1 MYDKTRPRDKI
12 KINSSSMLTIGGLTL
27 SKHKKMYITQQN
39 LVTVEPVGPS
49 QEKAFTAYKE
59 DKNLFLSGAA
69 GTGKTFIL
77 LYLALNEVLDK
88 GTPYDKVVL
97 VRSLLPS
104 RDIGFLP
111 GTLEEKSL
119 LYQDPYRILVRY
131 LFEMPSEQEF
141 DVLYDKL
148 NGQGSLEFYST
159 SFLRGQTF
167 DRSIII
173 VDEASN
179 LLFQELDTIM
189 TRVGQNSKIMFAGD
203 MAQSD
208 LRKHN
213 GDRDGY
219 HNFLAILEEM
229 KEFEVIEF
237 GIGDIIRSGLVRSY
251 LIAKT
256 NMGIKMENA

>member
-1 MYDKTRPRDKI
+1 MY
-12 KINSSSMLTIGGLTL
+12 INSNQLLTINPIGENQQKVFDAWAKEKNVFLTG
-27 SKHKKMYITQQN
+27 S
-39 LVTVEPVGPS
+39 
-49 QEKAFTAYKE
+49 
-59 DKNLFLSGAA
+59 A

-77 LYLALNEVLDK
+77 LHLAFKAVLDK
-88 GTPYDKVVL
+88 GQPFDKVVL

-111 GTLEEKSL
+111 GTLEEKSD
-119 LYQDPYRILVRY
+119 LYQDPYRILIRY
-131 LFEMPSEQEF
+131 LFEMPSEQGHNI
-141 DVLYDKL
+141 LYSKL
-148 NGQGSLEFYST
+148 MEQGSLEFYST

-179 LLFQELDTIM
+179 MIFQELDTIM
-189 TRVGQNSKIMFAGD
+189 TRVGQDSMICFAGD

-213 GDRDGY
+213 GDKNGY
-219 HNFLAILEEM
+219 HNFQVILEEM
-229 KEFEVIEF
+229 DEFEVIEF

-256 NMGIKMENA
+256 NMQVKDDS

>member
-1 MYDKTRPRDKI
+1 MYI
-12 KINSSSMLTIGGLTL
+12 QSNQLLTI
-27 SKHKKMYITQQN
+27 K
-39 LVTVEPVGPS
+39 PVGPT
-49 QEKAFTAYKE
+49 QEKVFEAWKAN
-59 DKNLFLSGAA
+59 KNLFLTGSA

-77 LYLALNEVLDK
+77 LYLALKDVLDK
-88 GTPYDKVVL
+88 GMPFEKVVL

-111 GTLEEKSL
+111 GTLDEKSN
-119 LYQDPYRILVRY
+119 LYQDPYRILIKY
-131 LFEMPSEQEF
+131 LFEAPSEQ
-141 DVLYDKL
+141 DMAQLYDKL
-148 NGQGSLEFYST
+148 ISQGSLEFYTT

-179 LLFQELDTIM
+179 MIFQELDTIM
-189 TRVGQNSKIMFAGD
+189 TRVGQDSRICFAGD

-213 GDRDGY
+213 GEQDGY
-219 HNFLAILEEM
+219 HNFQAILEEM
-229 KEFEVIEF
+229 GEFKVLEF
-237 GIGDIIRSGLVRSY
+237 DIGDIIRSGLVRSY

-256 NMGIKMENA
+256 NIARPLS

>member
-1 MYDKTRPRDKI
+1 M
-12 KINSSSMLTIGGLTL
+12 
-27 SKHKKMYITQQN
+27 SKHKKMYIQSNQLLTIK
-39 LVTVEPVGPS
+39 PVGTS
-49 QEKAFTAYKE
+49 QEKVFEAWKA
-59 DKNLFLSGAA
+59 DKNLFLTGSA

-77 LYLALNEVLDK
+77 LYLALKDVLDK
-88 GTPYDKVVL
+88 GQPYDKVVL

-111 GTLEEKSL
+111 GTLEEKSN
-119 LYQDPYRILVRY
+119 LYQDPYRILIRY

-141 DVLYDKL
+141 VQLYDKL
-148 NGQGSLEFYST
+148 ISQGSLEFYST

-179 LLFQELDTIM
+179 MIFQELDTIM
-189 TRVGQNSKIMFAGD
+189 TRVGQDSKICFAGD

-213 GDRDGY
+213 GEQDGY
-219 HNFLAILEEM
+219 HNFQAILDGM
-229 KEFEVIEF
+229 DEFEVLEF
-237 GIGDIIRSGLVRSY
+237 DIGDIIRSGLVRSY

-256 NMGIKMENA
+256 NVARPLQ

>member
-1 MYDKTRPRDKI
+1 MY
-12 KINSSSMLTIGGLTL
+12 INSNQLLTINPIGENQQKVFDAWAKEKNVFLTG
-27 SKHKKMYITQQN
+27 S
-39 LVTVEPVGPS
+39 
-49 QEKAFTAYKE
+49 
-59 DKNLFLSGAA
+59 A

-77 LYLALNEVLDK
+77 LHLAFKAVLDK
-88 GTPYDKVVL
+88 GQPFDKVVL

-111 GTLEEKSL
+111 GTLEEKSD
-119 LYQDPYRILVRY
+119 LYQDPYRILIRY
-131 LFEMPSEQEF
+131 LFEMPSEQGHQI
-141 DVLYDKL
+141 LYSKL
-148 NGQGSLEFYST
+148 VEQGSLEFYST

-179 LLFQELDTIM
+179 MIFQELDTIM
-189 TRVGQNSKIMFAGD
+189 TRVGQDSKICFAGD

-208 LRKHN
+208 LRKTN
-213 GDRDGY
+213 GEQDGY
-219 HNFLAILEEM
+219 HNFQAILEEM
-229 KEFEVIEF
+229 EEFEVVEF

-256 NMGIKMENA
+256 KMRIKDHS

>member
-1 MYDKTRPRDKI
+1 MYI
-12 KINSSSMLTIGGLTL
+12 QSNQLLTI
-27 SKHKKMYITQQN
+27 K
-39 LVTVEPVGPS
+39 PVGNY
-49 QEKAFTAYKE
+49 QEKVFEAWKAK
-59 DKNLFLSGAA
+59 KNLFLTGSA

-77 LYLALNEVLDK
+77 LYLALKDVLDK
-88 GTPYDKVVL
+88 GQPYDKVVL

-111 GTLEEKSL
+111 GTLEEKSN
-119 LYQDPYRILVRY
+119 LYQDPYRILIRY

-141 DVLYDKL
+141 VQLYDKL
-148 NGQGSLEFYST
+148 ISQGSLEFYST

-179 LLFQELDTIM
+179 MIFQELDTIM
-189 TRVGQNSKIMFAGD
+189 TRVGQDSKICFAGD

-208 LRKHN
+208 LRKNN
-213 GDRDGY
+213 GEQDGY
-219 HNFLAILEEM
+219 HNFQAILDGM
-229 KEFEVIEF
+229 DEFEVLEF
-237 GIGDIIRSGLVRSY
+237 DIGDIIRSGLVRSY

-256 NMGIKMENA
+256 NIARPLQ

>member
-1 MYDKTRPRDKI
+1 MY
-12 KINSSSMLTIGGLTL
+12 INSNQLLTINPIGENQQKVFDAWAKEKNVFLTG
-27 SKHKKMYITQQN
+27 S
-39 LVTVEPVGPS
+39 
-49 QEKAFTAYKE
+49 
-59 DKNLFLSGAA
+59 A

-77 LYLALNEVLDK
+77 LHLALKAVLDK
-88 GTPYDKVVL
+88 GQPFDKVVL

-111 GTLEEKSL
+111 GTLEEKSD
-119 LYQDPYRILVRY
+119 LYQDPYRILIRY
-131 LFEMPSEQEF
+131 LFEMPSEQGHQI
-141 DVLYDKL
+141 LYSKL
-148 NGQGSLEFYST
+148 IEQGSLEFYST

-179 LLFQELDTIM
+179 MIFQELDTIM
-189 TRVGQNSKIMFAGD
+189 TRVGQDSKICFAGD

-208 LRKHN
+208 LRKTN
-213 GDRDGY
+213 GDQDGY
-219 HNFLAILEEM
+219 HNFQMILEEM
-229 KEFEVIEF
+229 DEFEVVEF

-256 NMGIKMENA
+256 NMRLKDHS

>member
-1 MYDKTRPRDKI
+1 MY
-12 KINSSSMLTIGGLTL
+12 INSNQLVSINPIGEN
-27 SKHKKMYITQQN
+27 QQK
-39 LVTVEPVGPS
+39 VFD
-49 QEKAFTAYKE
+49 AWAKE
-59 DKNLFLSGAA
+59 KNLFLTGSA
-69 GTGKTFIL
+69 GTGKTFVL
-77 LYLALNEVLDK
+77 LHLAFKAVLDK
-88 GTPYDKVVL
+88 GQPFDKVVL

-111 GTLEEKSL
+111 GTLEEKSD
-119 LYQDPYRILVRY
+119 LYQDPYRILIRY
-131 LFEMPSEQEF
+131 LFEMPSEQGHNI
-141 DVLYDKL
+141 LYSKL
-148 NGQGSLEFYST
+148 IEQGSLEFYST

-179 LLFQELDTIM
+179 MIFQELDTIM
-189 TRVGQNSKIMFAGD
+189 TRVGQDSMICFAGD

-213 GDRDGY
+213 GDKNGY
-219 HNFLAILEEM
+219 HNFQVILEEM
-229 KEFEVIEF
+229 DEFEVVEF

-256 NMGIKMENA
+256 NMQVKDDS

>member
-1 MYDKTRPRDKI
+1 MY
-12 KINSSSMLTIGGLTL
+12 INSN
-27 SKHKKMYITQQN
+27 Q
-39 LVTVEPVGPS
+39 LVTVNPIGENQQKVFD
-49 QEKAFTAYKE
+49 AWAKE
-59 DKNLFLSGAA
+59 KNLFLTGSA

-77 LYLALNEVLDK
+77 LHLAFKAVLDK
-88 GTPYDKVVL
+88 GQPFDKVVL

-111 GTLEEKSL
+111 GTLEEKSD
-119 LYQDPYRILVRY
+119 LYQDPYRILIRY
-131 LFEMPSEQEF
+131 LFEMPSEQGHN
-141 DVLYDKL
+141 VLYSKL
-148 NGQGSLEFYST
+148 IEQGSLEFYST

-179 LLFQELDTIM
+179 MIFQELDTIM
-189 TRVGQNSKIMFAGD
+189 TRVGQDSMICFAGD

-213 GDRDGY
+213 GDKNGY
-219 HNFLAILEEM
+219 HNFQVILEEM
-229 KEFEVIEF
+229 DEFEVVEF

-256 NMGIKMENA
+256 NMQVKDDS

>member
-1 MYDKTRPRDKI
+1 
-12 KINSSSMLTIGGLTL
+12 
-27 SKHKKMYITQQN
+27 MYIQANQLITINPIGENQQK
-39 LVTVEPVGPS
+39 VFD
-49 QEKAFTAYKE
+49 AWAKE
-59 DKNLFLSGAA
+59 KNLFLTGSA
-69 GTGKTFIL
+69 GTGKTFVL
-77 LYLALNEVLDK
+77 LHLAFKAVLDK
-88 GTPYDKVVL
+88 SQPYDKVVI

-111 GTLEEKSL
+111 GTLEEKSD
-119 LYQDPYRILVRY
+119 LYQDPYRILIRY
-131 LFEMPSEQEF
+131 LFEMPSEQGHQI
-141 DVLYDKL
+141 LYSKL
-148 NGQGSLEFYST
+148 MEQGSLEFYST

-179 LLFQELDTIM
+179 MIFQELDTIM
-189 TRVGQNSKIMFAGD
+189 TRVGQDSMICFAGD

-213 GDRDGY
+213 GDKNGY
-219 HNFLAILEEM
+219 HNFQVILEEM
-229 KEFEVIEF
+229 DEFEVVEF

-256 NMGIKMENA
+256 NMQVKDDS

>member
-1 MYDKTRPRDKI
+1 
-12 KINSSSMLTIGGLTL
+12 
-27 SKHKKMYITQQN
+27 MYILSNQF
-39 LVTVEPVGPS
+39 VTINPIGENQKKVFDAWA
-49 QEKAFTAYKE
+49 K
-59 DKNLFLSGAA
+59 DKNLFLSGSA

-77 LYLALNEVLDK
+77 LHLALKAVLDK
-88 GTPYDKVVL
+88 STPYDKVVL

-111 GTLEEKSL
+111 GTLQEKSD

-131 LFEMPSEQEF
+131 LFEMPTEQDF
-141 DVLYDKL
+141 TQLYDKL
-148 NGQGSLEFYST
+148 IGQGSLEFYST

-179 LLFQELDTIM
+179 LVFQELDTIM
-189 TRVGQNSKIMFAGD
+189 TRVGQDSKICFAGD

-213 GDRDGY
+213 GDRNGY
-219 HNFLAILEEM
+219 HNFQSILNEMEE
-229 KEFEVIEF
+229 FVVVDF
-237 GIGDIIRSGLVRSY
+237 DIGDIIRSGLVRSY

-256 NMGIKMENA
+256 NLHLIDES

>member
-1 MYDKTRPRDKI
+1 M
-12 KINSSSMLTIGGLTL
+12 
-27 SKHKKMYITQQN
+27 SKHRKMQIQSNQLLDIKPVGDTQQK
-39 LVTVEPVGPS
+39 VFEAWG
-49 QEKAFTAYKE
+49 K
-59 DKNLFLSGAA
+59 DKNLFLTGSA

-77 LYLALNEVLDK
+77 LHMALKAVLDK
-88 GTPYDKVVL
+88 SEPYEKVVL

-111 GTLEEKSL
+111 GTLDEKSN
-119 LYQDPYRILVRY
+119 LYQDPYRILIKY
-131 LFEMPSEQEF
+131 LFEAPSEQ
-141 DVLYDKL
+141 DMAQLYDKL
-148 NGQGSLEFYST
+148 LAQGSLEFYST

-179 LLFQELDTIM
+179 MIFQELDTIM
-189 TRVGQNSKIMFAGD
+189 TRVGQNSRICFAGD

-208 LRKHN
+208 LRKTN
-213 GDRDGY
+213 GDRSGY
-219 HNFLAILEEM
+219 HNFQAILDHME
-229 KEFEVIEF
+229 EFEIFDF

-256 NMGIKMENA
+256 NIAIPE

>member
-1 MYDKTRPRDKI
+1 
-12 KINSSSMLTIGGLTL
+12 
-27 SKHKKMYITQQN
+27 MYIQSNQ
-39 LVTVEPVGPS
+39 LVTINPIGENQQKVFD
-49 QEKAFTAYKE
+49 AWAKE
-59 DKNLFLSGAA
+59 KNLFLTGSA
-69 GTGKTFIL
+69 GTGKTFVL
-77 LYLALNEVLDK
+77 LHLAFKAVLDK
-88 GTPYDKVVL
+88 CQPYDKVVI

-111 GTLEEKSL
+111 GTLEEKSD

-131 LFEMPSEQEF
+131 LFEMPSEQGH

-148 NGQGSLEFYST
+148 AGQGSLEFYST

-167 DRSIII
+167 DRSIIL

-179 LLFQELDTIM
+179 LIFQELDTIM
-189 TRVGQNSKIMFAGD
+189 TRVGQDSKICFAGD

-219 HNFLAILEEM
+219 HNFQAILGEM
-229 KEFEVIEF
+229 KEFEIVEF

-256 NMGIKMENA
+256 NMRIKDDT

>member
-1 MYDKTRPRDKI
+1 MY
-12 KINSSSMLTIGGLTL
+12 INSN
-27 SKHKKMYITQQN
+27 Q
-39 LVTVEPVGPS
+39 LVTINPIGENQQKVFDAWA
-49 QEKAFTAYKE
+49 K
-59 DKNLFLSGAA
+59 DKNLFLSGSA

-77 LYLALNEVLDK
+77 LHLALKAVLDK
-88 GTPYDKVVL
+88 GQPFDKVVL

-111 GTLEEKSL
+111 GTLEEKSD
-119 LYQDPYRILVRY
+119 LYQDPYRILIRY
-131 LFEMPSEQEF
+131 LFELPSEQGHQ
-141 DVLYDKL
+141 VLYSKL
-148 NGQGSLEFYST
+148 IEQGSLEFYTT

-173 VDEASN
+173 VDESSN
-179 LLFQELDTIM
+179 MIFQELDTVM
-189 TRVGQNSKIMFAGD
+189 TRVGQDSKICFAGD

-213 GDRDGY
+213 GDRDGFL
-219 HNFLAILEEM
+219 NFQAILGEM
-229 KEFEVIEF
+229 EEFEVVEF

-256 NMGIKMENA
+256 NLLIKDTS

>member
-1 MYDKTRPRDKI
+1 MY
-12 KINSSSMLTIGGLTL
+12 INSN
-27 SKHKKMYITQQN
+27 Q
-39 LVTVEPVGPS
+39 LVTVNPIGENQQKVFD
-49 QEKAFTAYKE
+49 AWAKE
-59 DKNLFLSGAA
+59 KNLFLTGSA

-77 LYLALNEVLDK
+77 LHLAFKAVLDK
-88 GTPYDKVVL
+88 GQPFDKVVL

-111 GTLEEKSL
+111 GTLEEKSD
-119 LYQDPYRILVRY
+119 LYQDPYRILIRY
-131 LFEMPSEQEF
+131 LFEMPSEQGHNI
-141 DVLYDKL
+141 LYSKL
-148 NGQGSLEFYST
+148 MEQGSLEFYST

-167 DRSIII
+167 DRSIIV

-179 LLFQELDTIM
+179 MIFQELDTIM
-189 TRVGQNSKIMFAGD
+189 TRVGQDSMICFAGD

-213 GDRDGY
+213 GDKNGY
-219 HNFLAILEEM
+219 HNFQVILEEM
-229 KEFEVIEF
+229 DEFEVVEF

-256 NMGIKMENA
+256 NMQVKDDS

>member
-1 MYDKTRPRDKI
+1 MY
-12 KINSSSMLTIGGLTL
+12 INSN
-27 SKHKKMYITQQN
+27 Q
-39 LVTVEPVGPS
+39 LVTINPIGENQQKVFD
-49 QEKAFTAYKE
+49 AWAKE
-59 DKNLFLSGAA
+59 KNLFLSGSA

-77 LYLALNEVLDK
+77 LHLAFKAVLDK
-88 GTPYDKVVL
+88 GQPFDKVVI

-111 GTLEEKSL
+111 GTLEEKSD

-131 LFEMPSEQEF
+131 LFEMPSEQGH

-148 NGQGSLEFYST
+148 AGQGSLEFYST

-179 LLFQELDTIM
+179 LIFQELDTIM
-189 TRVGQNSKIMFAGD
+189 TRVGQDSKICFAGD

-219 HNFLAILEEM
+219 HNFQAILGEM
-229 KEFEVIEF
+229 EEFEIVEF

-256 NMGIKMENA
+256 NMRIKDDS

>member
-1 MYDKTRPRDKI
+1 
-12 KINSSSMLTIGGLTL
+12 
-27 SKHKKMYITQQN
+27 MYIN
-39 LVTVEPVGPS
+39 KDSLVKIEPVGPA
-49 QEKAFTAYKE
+49 QEKAFKAYGE
-59 DKNLFLSGAA
+59 GKNLFLSGSA

-77 LYLALNEVLDK
+77 LHQAFKEVLDK
-88 GTPYDKVVL
+88 GTPYDKVVI

-111 GTLEEKSL
+111 GTMEEKSL
-119 LYQDPYRILVRY
+119 LYQDPYRILLRY
-131 LFEMPSEQEF
+131 LFQMPNEQEF
-141 DVLYDKL
+141 TMLYDKL
-148 NGQGSLEFYST
+148 AGQGSLEFYTT

-179 LLFQELDTIM
+179 MIFQELDTIM

-213 GDRDGY
+213 GDREGY
-219 HNFLAILEEM
+219 HNFEAILEEM
-229 KEFEVIEF
+229 DEFEVVEF

-251 LIAKT
+251 LIAKA
-256 NMGIKMENA
+256 NMGIRNNSA